1 MGRFAESYPVKSEAQ
16 DRNDKTKPPD
26 KRLLWVGVT
35 QTDIPEEL
43 FWRRKGGRR
52 IVLKVEAG

>member
-16 DRNDKTKPPD
+16 DRNDKTKPPV

-35 QTDIPEEL
+35 QTGIPEEY
-43 FWRRKGGRR
+43 FWQGGREE
-52 IVLKVEAG
+52 VSFKG